1 MTPRQVRRAAER
13 KANKEARKASNRSV
27 SSPSESPF
35 QSPGRSDGPTSA
47 SEISALPFPCPERSD
62 GSCPPPAISASQL
75 AANRANA
82 QLSSGPKTSEGKAK
96 CCLNAVKTGLTGR
109 TVLLPAEDAARYEQ
123 HVCEFFAELQPAG
136 PRETELVR
144 SLADTSWRVA
154 RIPALEMTIFAHGR
168 IQFAEQFADRDHAL
182 QPCLIEMHTFLHY
195 EKQLRNLQIQEGRL
209 RRQREKDTAEL
220 RQLQQ
225 DRRNREKQDLQM
237 AAGLYVAAKK
247 EGKPFN
253 PAQYGFEFSTA
264 DIENYLEGIRA
275 AKATRDLMKSDMAA
289 YRSVG
294 NAA

>member
-1 MTPRQVRRAAER
+1 MTPRQIRRAAER
-13 KANKEARKASNRSV
+13 KANKEARKAANGLV
-27 SSPSESPF
+27 FSPPS
-35 QSPGRSDGPTSA
+35 SDGPELAPS
-47 SEISALPFPCPERSD
+47 ISS
-62 GSCPPPAISASQL
+62 SQL

-82 QLSSGPKTSEGKAK
+82 QLSTGPQTPEGKAK
-96 CCLNAVKTGLTGR
+96 SCLNAVKTGLTGR

-123 HVCEFFAELQPAG
+123 HVCEFFTELQPAG

-144 SLADTSWRVA
+144 SLADTAWRLA

-168 IQFAEQFADRDHAL
+168 IQFADQFADRDPAL
-182 QPCLIEMHTFLHY
+182 QSCLIEMHTFLHY

-225 DRRNREKQDLQM
+225 DRRSREQHDLQM
-237 AAGLYVAAKK
+237 LSGLYVAAQK
-247 EGKPFN
+247 EGKPFD
-253 PAQYGFEFSTA
+253 PARYGFEFSIE
-264 DIENYLEGIRA
+264 DIENYLEGVRA
-275 AKATRDLMKSDMAA
+275 AKASRELMKGDLKT

>member
-1 MTPRQVRRAAER
+1 MTPRQIRRAAER
-13 KANKEARKASNRSV
+13 KANKEARKAANGLV
-27 SSPSESPF
+27 FSPPS
-35 QSPGRSDGPTSA
+35 SDGPELAPS
-47 SEISALPFPCPERSD
+47 ISS
-62 GSCPPPAISASQL
+62 SQL

-82 QLSSGPKTSEGKAK
+82 QLSTGPQTPEGKAK
-96 CCLNAVKTGLTGR
+96 SCLNAVKTGLTGR

-123 HVCEFFAELQPAG
+123 HVCDFFAELQPVG

-168 IQFAEQFADRDHAL
+168 IQFADQFADHDPAL
-182 QPCLIEMHTFLHY
+182 QPSLIEMHTFLHY

-209 RRQREKDTAEL
+209 RRQREKDAAEL

-225 DRRNREKQDLQM
+225 DRSKREKQDLQM
-237 AAGLYVAAKK
+237 AAGLYAAAKNN
-247 EGKPFN
+247 GKPFR
-253 PAQYGFEFSTA
+253 PADYGFEFSTD
-264 DIENYLEGIRA
+264 DIENYLEGVRA
-275 AKATRDLMKSDMAA
+275 AKATRDLMKGDLKT

>member
-1 MTPRQVRRAAER
+1 VAKQCR
-13 KANKEARKASNRSV
+13 KV
-27 SSPSESPF
+27 C
-35 QSPGRSDGPTSA
+35 GW
-47 SEISALPFPCPERSD
+47 I
-62 GSCPPPAISASQL
+62 
-75 AANRANA
+75 
-82 QLSSGPKTSEGKAK
+82 
-96 CCLNAVKTGLTGR
+96 VKTGLTGR

-123 HVCEFFAELQPAG
+123 HVCEFFAELQPVG

-168 IQFAEQFADRDHAL
+168 IQFADQFADREPAL

-209 RRQREKDTAEL
+209 RRQREKDAAEL

-225 DRRNREKQDLQM
+225 DRRNREKHDLQVL
-237 AAGLYVAAKK
+237 AGLYVAAKK
-247 EGKPFN
+247 DGKPFN
-253 PAQYGFEFSTA
+253 PAQYGFEFSIE
-264 DIENYLEGIRA
+264 DIENYLAGVRA
-275 AKATRDLMKSDMAA
+275 AQATRELMKGDMKA